1 MSIDRAKSDC
11 LGCVNGVAGEVGIS
25 RGRGKR
31 ARYQIIEKNR
41 AAALAMDNTQQ
52 TIYQRTP

>member
-1 MSIDRAKSDC
+1 
-11 LGCVNGVAGEVGIS
+11 VAGEVGIS